1 MSLSAGG
8 QTFCGGTRSQRERD
22 VRQGD
27 IGRLLLLAAIWGA
40 SFLFMRVA
48 TPVFGSLNTAFLRV
62 LFGCLGLITLLLMLR
77 VQFNFQGKAR
87 PALLLGVINSAVP
100 FIMYC
105 LAAKWLPAGYSAIL
119 NATTPLMGVVIGG
132 LLFTEPLTLRKL
144 SGVVLGLVGI
154 VLLTTTGSLAL
165 SHDVLLGIAAC
176 LVATACYALAG
187 FLTKKWIGDRGGLD
201 AKLVALG
208 SQAGATIF
216 MLPIFIAS
224 VVSQPAVDWQ
234 HPGIWLCVLALGLI
248 CTAWAYILFFRLIA
262 DIGPLRTLTVTFLI
276 PPFGVLWGY
285 LFLGETLS
293 NGFISGGLVIIV
305 AVWLVTGSV
314 KPTNRVKPSAPPR

>member
-1 MSLSAGG
+1 M
-8 QTFCGGTRSQRERD
+8 
-22 VRQGD
+22 RQGD
-27 IGRLLLLAAIWGA
+27 MGRLLLLAAIWGA

-62 LFGCLGLITLLLMLR
+62 FFGCLGLVALLLILR
-77 VQFNFQGKAR
+77 VKFTFNGKAL
-87 PALLLGVINSAVP
+87 PAVLLGVINSAVP
-100 FIMYC
+100 FVMYC

-119 NATTPLMGVVIGG
+119 NATTPLMGVLIGG
-132 LLFTEPLTLRKL
+132 LLFSEQFTLRKL
-144 SGVVLGLVGI
+144 SGVVLGLAGI

-165 SHDVLLGIAAC
+165 THDVLLGIAAC
-176 LVATACYALAG
+176 LVATACYAMAG

-208 SQAGATIF
+208 SQMGATLF
-216 MLPIFIAS
+216 MLPIFITS
-224 VVSQPAVDWQ
+224 VAVQPAMDWQ
-234 HPGIWLCVLALGLI
+234 HPGVWLCVLALGLV

-262 DIGPLRTLTVTFLI
+262 DIGPLKTLTVTFLI

-285 LFLGETLS
+285 LFLGETIS
-293 NGFISGGLVIIV
+293 SGFIGGGLVIIV

-314 KPTNRVKPSAPPR
+314 KPKAQIKDVSLKS